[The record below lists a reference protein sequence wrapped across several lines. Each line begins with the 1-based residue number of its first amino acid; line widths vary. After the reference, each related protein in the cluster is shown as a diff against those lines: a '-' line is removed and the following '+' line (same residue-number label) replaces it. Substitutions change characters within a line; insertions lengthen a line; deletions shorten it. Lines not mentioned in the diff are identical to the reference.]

1 MKLKIHRTPFLLL
14 LTALFWLTGCTDTA
28 TPVDE
33 PDVAEIRFDVQ
44 ISSENEQIA
53 VGRQFHQPYPDTDP
67 PTRPQFGQHQP
78 LGDQAVADL
87 EMFFDDFFAA
97 HLDAYQIPGAVVAVM
112 VNGRLH
118 LTKGYGYADLA
129 GQRPVTP
136 TTLFDVGSVSKLFTY
151 TAVMQLVEQGRL
163 DLHTDI
169 NQYLTRFQIPDT
181 YLQPVT
187 AAHLLTHTGGFD
199 EWDIGAAAR
208 TQDEVLSVCDYLAQ
222 RLPPRVRPAGQLLV
236 YANHGTA
243 LAGCLVEEISGQAFA
258 DYVAQHILAPLG
270 MAQSSFGWPPE
281 LMAQMATGYELR
293 PDGPHPYPI
302 YYRHYGPA
310 GELKT
315 TAVDISRFMIAHL
328 QNGRFEDA
336 QILQPETV
344 ALMHRQQYSHDPRL
358 PGFTYGFF
366 EDELNGRRAILHGG
380 DTTPTF
386 SSLLLLLPEENVG
399 LFIAHNTVDWHFRQ
413 QLVEAFMN
421 RYFPAVIPPDPIQ
434 PLANLQREQYA
445 GYYLPSLV
453 QRNSNIEKVLG
464 LFSQF
469 RLTAEPDGTL
479 TLHPGGD
486 FAPVS
491 RWVATAPDHFRQ
503 LDGEGVMLFHRDE
516 NGRIEHM
523 FYSNAAAVAFTR
535 LAWYQTA
542 PFHLGLLLITL
553 LVFVTAVVAWLLGYR
568 RRQPVG
574 RETAL
579 AGLIG
584 LLNLLFV
591 VGLFWVLQTRSF
603 DLIFGATPLIYLIS
617 AIPLLALCLT
627 VILLLLTV
635 LGWRQQTGSATM
647 RLHHS
652 LFLLAV
658 VAFFWFLNYWVLLG
672 FNY

>member
-1 MKLKIHRTPFLLL
+1 MNGYDLDRAVETELDDLFATLDAATAATTPPSL
-14 LTALFWLTGCTDTA
+14 TDTA
-28 TPVDE
+28 
-33 PDVAEIRFDVQ
+33 
-44 ISSENEQIA
+44 
-53 VGRQFHQPYPDTDP
+53 
-67 PTRPQFGQHQP
+67 
-78 LGDQAVADL
+78 DL
-87 EMFFDDFFAA
+87 ETFFDNFFAA
-97 HLDAYQIPGAVVAVM
+97 HLDAHQIPGAAVAV
-112 VNGRLH
+112 VVDGRLH

-136 TTLFDVGSVSKLFTY
+136 TTVFDVGSVSKLFTY

-163 DLHTDI
+163 DLQTDI
-169 NQYLTRFQIPDT
+169 NQYLTRFQIPGAFP
-181 YLQPVT
+181 QPVT

-199 EWDIGAAAR
+199 EWDIGAATRAP
-208 TQDEVLSVCDYLAQ
+208 DEALAVCDYLAQ
-222 RLPPRVRPAGQLLV
+222 RLPPRVRPPGQLLV

-258 DYVAQHILAPLG
+258 DYIARHILAPLG

-328 QNGRFEDA
+328 QDGRFEET
-336 QILQPETV
+336 QILQPETA

-399 LFIAHNTVDWHFRQ
+399 LFIAHNTVEWRFRQ
-413 QLVEAFMN
+413 QLVKAFMN
-421 RYFPAVIPPDPIQ
+421 RYFPAVPPDPIQ
-434 PLANLQREQYA
+434 PLAEPQLEQYA

-453 QRNSNIEKVLG
+453 QRSSNIEKVLG
-464 LFSQF
+464 LLSQF
-469 RLTAEPDGTL
+469 RLTAEPDGAL
-479 TLHPGGD
+479 TLHPGAG
-486 FAPVS
+486 FAQAS
-491 RWVATAPDHFRQ
+491 RWAAIGPDHFRQ
-503 LDGEGVMLFHRDE
+503 LDGEGIMVFHRDE
-516 NGRIEHM
+516 NGRIQHM
-523 FYSNAAAVAFTR
+523 FYSDMAAVAFTR
-535 LAWYQTA
+535 LAWYQTT

-553 LVFVTAVVAWLLGYR
+553 LVFVTAVIAWLLGYR

-574 RETAL
+574 REAAL
-579 AGLIG
+579 AGLLG

-603 DLIFGATPLIYLIS
+603 DLIFGPTPLIYLIS

-627 VILLLLTV
+627 LLLLLLTL
-635 LGWRQQTGSATM
+635 LGWRQQKGGTLR

-652 LFLLAV
+652 LLLLASA
-658 VAFFWFLNYWVLLG
+658 AFFWFLHYWMLLG